1 MCFGGGLLGPEAKST
16 GSKEMGHFPPP
27 GNEKVM
33 CSLASSLAG
42 YLYLFQ

>member
-16 GSKEMGHFPPP
+16 GSKEMGHFPPL
-27 GNEKVM
+27 EKVM

-42 YLYLFQ
+42 YLYLLFQ